1 MGTAE
6 LLIIGGGV
14 AGIAVAASVLR
25 RRPEVSIAIVEPR
38 NKHYYQPAWTL
49 VAGGLVDPAR
59 TERPMLRCIPKG
71 VLWVKTNCA
80 EFDPVRNAVVLESG
94 ERISYRALVV
104 CPGIKLKW
112 DAIEGLPETLGQNG
126 VTSNYKLGLASY
138 TWQLVRSLKEGIA
151 LFTQPSMPIKCPA
164 APQKAVYLS
173 SDLWRRW
180 GALRGIDVKL
190 NVSGPVL
197 FSVPPFIPVLMGYVD
212 RYRVALSLK
221 TSLKAIDGPGRTA
234 WFERREEDGSTTA
247 MVERFD
253 MIHVVPPQSAPD
265 FVFRSPLANDD
276 GWVDVEPMWSPTPF
290 GTAATITSSASAMSA
305 QRPAP
310 RPLQL

>member
-1 MGTAE
+1 
-6 LLIIGGGV
+6 
-14 AGIAVAASVLR
+14 
-25 RRPEVSIAIVEPR
+25 
-38 NKHYYQPAWTL
+38 
-49 VAGGLVDPAR
+49 
-59 TERPMLRCIPKG
+59 
-71 VLWVKTNCA
+71 
-80 EFDPVRNAVVLESG
+80 
-94 ERISYRALVV
+94 
-104 CPGIKLKW
+104 
-112 DAIEGLPETLGQNG
+112 
-126 VTSNYKLGLASY
+126 
-138 TWQLVRSLKEGIA
+138 
-151 LFTQPSMPIKCPA
+151 MPIKCPA

-197 FSVPPFIPVLMGYVD
+197 FSVLPFIPVLMGYVD